1 MQYDLLVR
9 AAKASRTRLSNLGFP
24 FNHIFAKIYVQQP
37 KGQEP
42 IPLTNGNKG
51 LLDGAFVFVAI
62 PPPYLS
68 STGGDA
74 AAAIA
79 AERAYTNRI
88 DAYLKPE
95 FQSRLHSDSH
105 PKTKINMSEMIGRKL
120 IYSRND
126 PLTPD
131 ITEYWYLVQ
140 NLDILSGFKRAVYD
154 PVIHGAGVR
163 ENAVNGDDVARG
175 YIMLVPEKDFQQ
187 FTPVGTSDIMYAHP
201 TSASSASSA
210 SSKGGNKC
218 SLKPKSNKRK
228 KKQNK
233 HNSRRRYRSRKH

>member
-1 MQYDLLVR
+1 MQYDPLVR
-9 AAKASRTRLSNLGFP
+9 AASDSRTRLSSLGFP

-42 IPLTNGNKG
+42 IPLTNRNTE
-51 LLDGAFVFVAI
+51 LRDGAFVFVAI

-68 STGGDA
+68 PGVPIG
-74 AAAIA
+74 
-79 AERAYTNRI
+79 AYTHRI
-88 DAYLKPE
+88 DEYLRPQV
-95 FQSRLHSDSH
+95 QSRLHSDSH
-105 PKTKINMSEMIGRKL
+105 PKTKINMSEMIGRGDL
-120 IYSRND
+120 IYSRID
-126 PLTPD
+126 PTG

-140 NLDILSGFKRAVYD
+140 KLDILSGFKKAVYD
-154 PVIHGAGVR
+154 SDIHGAGVR

-187 FTPVGTSDIMYAHP
+187 FTPVGTGDIMY
-201 TSASSASSA
+201 SA

>member
-1 MQYDLLVR
+1 MEPTLER
-9 AAKASRTRLSNLGFP
+9 AADASRHRLRTLDYP
-24 FNHIFAKIYVQQP
+24 FNHIFAKIYVY
-37 KGQEP
+37 KDANSKLKP
-42 IPLTNGNKG
+42 IALTNENK
-51 LLDGAFVFVAI
+51 AHHAQAYVFVTI
-62 PPPYLS
+62 PPPAPSGGGGGGWGGWSAKIESYLS
-68 STGGDA
+68 PV
-74 AAAIA
+74 
-79 AERAYTNRI
+79 YTSNGHPITII
-88 DAYLKPE
+88 DN
-95 FQSRLHSDSH
+95 
-105 PKTKINMSEMIGRKL
+105 TKMREMISRGL

-140 NLDILSGFKRAVYD
+140 KLDILSGYKGAVYHSD
-154 PVIHGAGVR
+154 IHGAGVR

-187 FTPVGTSDIMYAHP
+187 FTPVGTGDIMY
-201 TSASSASSA
+201 SA

-233 HNSRRRYRSRKH
+233 HNSRRRYRSRKRNTRN